1 MTLIATRPTEYPC
14 KRFMCSNFQQTMGHL
29 AKLELLLLKHEDIGR
44 RGKVFR
50 NVNSDLPYLSSVQ
63 PKTQFEHPAPDL
75 GAGAM
80 SGQQVLAACKPPAM
94 RYDAIRCDAMACPT
108 MRCDAIRCDM

>member
-29 AKLELLLLKHEDIGR
+29 AKLEQLLLIHRDIGR

-63 PKTQFEHPAPDL
+63 PKTQFRANTFGPILKTFEL
-75 GAGAM
+75 FGW
-80 SGQQVLAACKPPAM
+80 L
-94 RYDAIRCDAMACPT
+94 Y
-108 MRCDAIRCDM
+108 